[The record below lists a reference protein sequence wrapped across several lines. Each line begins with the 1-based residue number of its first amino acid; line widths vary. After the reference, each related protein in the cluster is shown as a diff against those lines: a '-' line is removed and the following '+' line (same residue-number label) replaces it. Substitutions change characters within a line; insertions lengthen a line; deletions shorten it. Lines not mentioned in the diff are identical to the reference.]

1 MKKEEKLKLK
11 EIGKELELQ
20 IKSQIKQHKY
30 KKIQDN
36 IYKIVEKYLCIT
48 HIYKN
53 FYENKFYINVRLNI
67 KPYLFDNYFWEIFD
81 MASNIEEKESLRV
94 IGAFSFPKFKF
105 LEKRFYLEGDFSI
118 KDTVDEIIKFS
129 ICETNNFI
137 EFIEKEYNSFENFIL
152 TGKELDK
159 YFYYREEYEVF
170 SLISLKKYKEAKERA
185 LFELGRGQTGSFTN
199 GKKNL
204 FEYVVDW
211 CEDKE
216 NE

>member
-11 EIGKELELQ
+11 EIGKELQLQ

-36 IYKIVEKYLCIT
+36 IYKIVGKYLCVT
-48 HIYKN
+48 HIYEN
-53 FYENKFYINVRLNI
+53 FYENRFYINVRLNI

-81 MASNIEEKESLRV
+81 MASNIEEKDSLRV
-94 IGAFSFPKFKF
+94 IGAFSLHEFRI
-105 LEKRFYLEGDFSI
+105 LEKRFYLENDFSI
-118 KDTVDEIIKFS
+118 KDTVDEIIKLS

-152 TGKELDK
+152 TGKELDN
-159 YFYYREEYEVF
+159 YFYYREECEIF

-185 LFELGRGQTGSFTN
+185 LFELEKGHTGGFIN
-199 GKKNL
+199 GKKCIY
-204 FEYVVDW
+204 EYVVDW
-211 CEDKE
+211 CKNKE